1 MRARGFTLVEVVVS
15 LVVLEIGLLAVMGTL
30 LLASRTMT
38 AAETREA
45 AVLEALRVADS
56 LGVVAG
62 PVVPG
67 RHVLPWGGVE
77 WLGPGVGD
85 AGRVVV
91 VEATGDT
98 LLVLRLQEPR

>member
-1 MRARGFTLVEVVVS
+1 MRARGFTLMEVVVS
-15 LVVLEIGLLAVMGTL
+15 LVVLEIGVLAMMGTL

-38 AAETREA
+38 AAEIRET

-56 LGVVAG
+56 VGIDG

-67 RHVLPWGGVE
+67 RRVLPWGRVE
-77 WLGPGVGD
+77 WSGPDAGD
-85 AGRVVV
+85 AARVVV

-98 LLVLRLQEPR
+98 LLALRLGEVR